1 MERDA
6 ISANVSK
13 GGLKNTT
20 EIKILVLYLLMNI
33 NEPLPAS
40 QIANL
45 LHLNG
50 IANTFEITDAF
61 DQLSKSELITEPEE
75 FPNFFIIN
83 DKGRDAGQTLQSR
96 VPFTIRE
103 KSLNLAKKM
112 LERNRHIKETDITIN
127 RTENGVFITCAAL
140 ENEKRVMSF
149 TLQAADDDMALRMKE
164 NFLDDPAIFYRTLI
178 DMLTK

>member
-33 NEPLPAS
+33 SDPLPAS
-40 QIANL
+40 QLANL

-61 DQLSKSELITEPEE
+61 ENLSKSGLIDEPEE
-75 FPNFFIIN
+75 FPEHFIIN

-103 KSLNLAKKM
+103 KSLTLAKKM
-112 LERNRHIKETDITIN
+112 LERNRHIKETDIQID
-127 RTENGVFITCAAL
+127 RTEDGVFITCAAL
-140 ENEKRVMSF
+140 ENDKKVMSF
-149 TLQAADDDMALRMKE
+149 TLQAADDDMALLMKE

>member
-20 EIKILVLYLLMNI
+20 EIKILVLYLLINI
-33 NEPLPAS
+33 KEPLPAS
-40 QIANL
+40 QTANL

-50 IANTFEITDAF
+50 IANTFELSDAF
-61 DQLSKSELITEPEE
+61 VQLSDSGLIDEPEE
-75 FPNFFIIN
+75 FPDCFIIN

-96 VPFTIRE
+96 VPFTVRE
-103 KSLNLAKKM
+103 KSLTLVKKM
-112 LERNRHIKETDITIN
+112 LERNRHIKETDITVQKN
-127 RTENGVFITCAAL
+127 ADGTFITCAVL
-140 ENEKRVMSF
+140 ENDKKIMSF
-149 TLQAADDDMALRMKE
+149 TMQAADDIQVMRIKE
-164 NFLDDPAIFYRTLI
+164 NFLDDPASVYRTLI

>member
-6 ISANVSK
+6 VSANVSK

-33 NEPLPAS
+33 SEPLPAS

-45 LHLNG
+45 LHMNG
-50 IANTFEITDAF
+50 IANAFEISDAF
-61 DQLSKSELITEPEE
+61 VQLAKNDLIAEPEE
-75 FPNFFIIN
+75 FPDCFIIN

-96 VPFTIRE
+96 VPFTVRE
-103 KSLNLAKKM
+103 RSLTIARKM
-112 LERNRHIKETDITIN
+112 LERNRHIKETDITVTRGEDGIY
-127 RTENGVFITCAAL
+127 ITCAAL
-140 ENEKRVMSF
+140 ENDKKVMSF
-149 TLQAADDDMALRMKE
+149 TLQAADDDQVLRIKE
-164 NFLDDPAIFYRTLI
+164 NFLDDPASVYRTLI

>member
-33 NEPLPAS
+33 SEPLPAS
-40 QIANL
+40 QLANL

-61 DQLSKSELITEPEE
+61 DQLSKSGLIDEPEE
-75 FPNFFIIN
+75 FSECFIIN

-96 VPFTIRE
+96 VPFTVRE
-103 KSLNLAKKM
+103 KSLTLAKKM
-112 LERNRHIKETDITIN
+112 LERNRHIKETDIRID
-127 RTENGVFITCAAL
+127 RTEDGVFITCAAL
-140 ENEKRVMSF
+140 ENDKKVMSF
-149 TLQAADDDMALRMKE
+149 TLQAADDDMALLMKE
-164 NFLDDPAIFYRTLI
+164 NFLDDPALFYRTLI

>member
-33 NEPLPAS
+33 SEPLPAS
-40 QIANL
+40 QLANL

-61 DQLSKSELITEPEE
+61 DQLLKSGLIDEPEE
-75 FPNFFIIN
+75 HSECFIIN

-96 VPFTIRE
+96 VPFTVRE
-103 KSLNLAKKM
+103 KSLTLAKKM
-112 LERNRHIKETDITIN
+112 LERNRHIKETDIRID
-127 RTENGVFITCAAL
+127 RTEDGVFITCAAL
-140 ENEKRVMSF
+140 ENDKKVMSF
-149 TLQAADDDMALRMKE
+149 TLQAADDDMALLMKE
-164 NFLDDPAIFYRTLI
+164 NFLDDPALFYRTLI

>member
-33 NEPLPAS
+33 DEPIPAA

-45 LHLNG
+45 LHMNG
-50 IANTFEITDAF
+50 IANTFEVSDAF
-61 DQLSKSELITEPEE
+61 VQLSKNELIFETDDSSDS
-75 FPNFFIIN
+75 FMIS

-96 VPFTIRE
+96 VPFTVRE
-103 KSLNLAKKM
+103 KSIAIAKKM
-112 LERNRHIKETDITIN
+112 LERNRHIKETDISVIHD
-127 RTENGVFITCAAL
+127 ENGIFITCSAL
-140 ENEKRVMSF
+140 EKDKKIMSF
-149 TLQAADDDMALRMKE
+149 TLQVTDDDQVLKIKE
-164 NFLDDPAIFYRTLI
+164 NFLDDPALVYRTLI

>member
-6 ISANVSK
+6 IAANVSK

-20 EIKILVLYLLMNI
+20 EIKILVLYLLMNV

-45 LHLNG
+45 LHMNG
-50 IANTFEITDAF
+50 IANAFEISDAF
-61 DQLSKSELITEPEE
+61 AQLSDNGLIDEPEE
-75 FPNFFIIN
+75 FPGCFMIN
-83 DKGRDAGQTLQSR
+83 AKGRDAGQTLQSR

-103 KSLNLAKKM
+103 ISLTISRKM
-112 LERNRHIKETDITIN
+112 LERNRHVKETDITVN
-127 RTENGVFITCAAL
+127 RTEDGIFITCAAL
-140 ENEKRVMSF
+140 EGDKKVMSF
-149 TLQAADDDMALRMKE
+149 TLQAADDDMAYRMKE
-164 NFLDDPAIFYRTLI
+164 NFLDDPAAIYRVLI

>member
-33 NEPLPAS
+33 SEPLPAS

-45 LHLNG
+45 IHLNG

-61 DQLSKSELITEPEE
+61 EQLSQSGLIDEPDE
-75 FPNFFIIN
+75 FPNCFVIN
-83 DKGRDAGQTLQSR
+83 ENGRDAGQTLQSR

-103 KSLNLAKKM
+103 KSLTIAKKM
-112 LERNRHIKETDITIN
+112 LERNRHIKETEITID
-127 RTENGVFITCAAL
+127 RTEDGIFLTCSAL
-140 ENEKRVMSF
+140 ENGKKVMSF
-149 TLQAADDDMALRMKE
+149 TLQTADDDMALHMKE
-164 NFLDDPAIFYRTLI
+164 NFLDDPALFYRTLF

>member
-6 ISANVSK
+6 ISVNVSK

-20 EIKILVLYLLMNI
+20 EIKILMLYLLMNI

-40 QIANL
+40 QIGNL

-50 IANTFEITDAF
+50 IANAFEISDAF
-61 DQLSKSELITEPEE
+61 VQLSKNELISEPPEC
-75 FPNFFIIN
+75 PDCFIITA
-83 DKGRDAGQTLQSR
+83 KGRDAGQTLQSR

-103 KSLNLAKKM
+103 RSLTLAKKM
-112 LERNRHIKETDITIN
+112 LERNRHIKETDITVERNEDGIY
-127 RTENGVFITCAAL
+127 ITCAAL
-140 ENEKRVMSF
+140 EKDKRVMSF
-149 TLQAADDDMALRMKE
+149 TLQATDDDQVMRIKE
-164 NFLDDPAIFYRTLI
+164 NFLDDPAVVYRTLI